1 MLRWKQWM
9 GGLSL
14 GVACVVMPG
23 LSAAQTTTTAAPA
36 QTYTGAEVDAAFFRG
51 VCLGSI
57 NSAEATLIGYRS
69 LRAFLGLPDDPPT
82 SAPAVASTT
91 PAPAVAT
98 TTPTVSVVQGKTAET
113 DSAKAAQVTAATV
126 QSMGT
131 GRQRHDPPPVVV
143 PPINTF
149 DLVSGVVFEARKF
162 LVLPQPT
169 DLGGLVIV
177 DDDHDVYI
185 VCKADGTVQ
194 TFPVTAPVPTP
205 Q

>member
-1 MLRWKQWM
+1 MRRGMTRWI
-9 GGLSL
+9 GGTSL
-14 GVACVVMPG
+14 ALGLLALPG
-23 LSAAQTTTTAAPA
+23 LSGAQTTPT
-36 QTYTGAEVDAAFFRG
+36 TYTAAEVDAAFFRG

-57 NSAEATLIGYRS
+57 TSAEATLIGYRS
-69 LRAFLGLPDDPPT
+69 LRAFLGLPDDPP
-82 SAPAVASTT
+82 APVPA
-91 PAPAVAT
+91 PAPAVTSTPPSAAVVHAQTAQTPAAT
-98 TTPTVSVVQGKTAET
+98 
-113 DSAKAAQVTAATV
+113 AAQVTAATV

-131 GRQRHDPPPVVV
+131 GRHGTQPPPVVV

-149 DLVSGVVFEARKF
+149 DLVAGVVVEARKF

-169 DLGGLVIV
+169 DLGGLVIL